1 MATDRISKERIQ
13 KIVYSVL
20 GRMIVDFETACPDVI
35 SKSEYDE
42 LVDKLYEEC
51 NGRQNAMAWN
61 RDASCIYCN
70 EHSM

>member
-51 NGRQNAMAWN
+51 NGR
-61 RDASCIYCN
+61 
-70 EHSM
+70 